1 MINPEEIILEEWK
14 SLRDES
20 IRSMTH
26 RNTIISFGIG
36 ALGALFF
43 TGANFYNNSS
53 FISKLLSFGIF
64 YYLIPFLSV
73 MTVVLWLGEAERM
86 SRAGARMKSLEEKIN
101 TAYGDEVLG
110 WETYLRKQR
119 TKEGEYFI
127 RRLISNT
134 LQMWYPYIAVILSF
148 AGFFCASVG
157 IAIVLFYSLY
167 NPPIWWVLMMIL
179 PQLTTFTVVHV
190 LIIKK
195 GASLQ

>member
-1 MINPEEIILEEWK
+1 MKSSEEIILEEWK

-43 TGANFYNNSS
+43 TGANFYNNPSLV
-53 FISKLLSFGIF
+53 SKFLSFGIF

-101 TAYGDEVLG
+101 NIYNDEVLG

-119 TKEGEYFI
+119 PKEGEYFV

-134 LQMWYPYIAVILSF
+134 YQMWYPYIAVIVSF
-148 AGFFCASVG
+148 AGFFCCSVG
-157 IAIVLFYSLY
+157 IGIVLFYSLY
-167 NPPIWWVLMMIL
+167 NLKSWEVLLMIL
-179 PQLTTFTVVHV
+179 PQLTIFTVVHI

-195 GASLQ
+195 GASLK